1 MGIIKIDFDNYIERI
16 DMLRECLY
24 TIPKPLFVRIS
35 SGEKGIHVMSFHDDD
50 KGYRERFDDPDRLE
64 IDGIRQRHGLINNL
78 LAEVKSYGSER
89 KVAGEWI
96 KRKNEKDCENFIKEG
111 LKVMSEYNF
120 KCNKCGHIK
129 IMRAKDTKATIGHP
143 NCGGIYEY
151 YSEVNSNIKPTKSKS
166 VILKQSEP
174 KLDDSNLVELPYFHP
189 KFRVVEEYR
198 CPTCY
203 EKNECDFGFK
213 AKSLCFFDYKIKL
226 MMEDIM
232 GNIMMENP
240 KAEGVL
246 TRDPSDFEIIEMD
259 DINQKINVYDIV
271 RLIIN
276 RDDRYSLQ
284 KVDAN
289 DPTKDTF
296 PDKNRT
302 LTYDI
307 LVKSLKGEITVGVRP
322 INPKNNTIKWIA
334 WDMDKEYNEYP
345 RVIADALVKYLRE
358 WYGLT
363 GIIELSGSVESY
375 HVWIYIQPV
384 DNKIAYDFDQNF
396 RARLKSI
403 GIGIDPKSIERG
415 VQLGDGGMLKL
426 PYNIQRK
433 EKYGH
438 KGGRSRFVEGVDL
451 SKIIPEKLPAS
462 WGNSKT
468 HEKNSVVPMADEKT
482 DPEINPYQPVA
493 EEKVDP
499 QKANNICN
507 DFIKNNEKVDGMLK
521 CDKCPNQNLIYQMNI
536 NEIINLIRNNKHNG
550 CGGNVNFGLAI
561 YETSIEI
568 LKSNTENVRDFC
580 TRFMENPRKKSDFCY
595 EIRPT
600 SDDNFENTLILK
612 TKTEKIGK
620 ELAGW
625 IVNSNKL
632 RGKLHQPA
640 PQPFKVEKLYDF
652 SIDFAGIS
660 EGGV

>member
-1 MGIIKIDFDNYIERI
+1 
-16 DMLRECLY
+16 MLRECLY
-24 TIPKPLFVRIS
+24 DIPKPLFVRIS
-35 SGEKGIHVMSFHDDD
+35 SGGEGIHVMSFHDDN
-50 KGYRERFDDPDRLE
+50 KGYRKKYDDPARLE
-64 IDGIRQRHGLINNL
+64 IDEIRESRGLVNNL
-78 LAEVKSYGSER
+78 LAEVKSCGSER
-89 KVAGEWI
+89 KIAGEWI
-96 KRKNEKDCENFIKEG
+96 KIKNEKDCDDFIKER
-111 LKVMSEYNF
+111 LKVMKEVMKEYNF

-143 NCGGIYEY
+143 NCGIYEY
-151 YSEVNSNIKPTKSKS
+151 YSKVNSNIKPTKSKVVASKPFEPMLDNSKS
-166 VILKQSEP
+166 VEP
-174 KLDDSNLVELPYFHP
+174 PYFHP

-226 MMEDIM
+226 MMEDIT

-240 KAEGVL
+240 KVEGVL
-246 TRDPSDFEIIEMD
+246 SRNPSEFEIIEME
-259 DINQKINVYDIV
+259 DIKQKINVYDIV

-276 RDDRYSLQ
+276 RDDRYSIQ
-284 KVDAN
+284 NVDPN

-296 PDKNRT
+296 PDKKKT
-302 LTYDI
+302 LTYGI
-307 LVKSLKGEITVGVRP
+307 IVKSLKGEITIGVRP
-322 INPKNNTIKWIA
+322 VNPKNNTIKWVA
-334 WDMDKEYNEYP
+334 WDMDKEYNENP
-345 RVIADALVKYLRE
+345 RVIADSLVRYLGE

-363 GIIELSGSVESY
+363 GIIELSGSVDSY

-451 SKIIPEKLPAS
+451 SKIIPEKLPAP

-468 HEKNSVVPMADEKT
+468 HEINTVVPMTEEKT
-482 DPEINPYQPVA
+482 DPEINTYHPAA
-493 EEKVDP
+493 EGKDDQQKV
-499 QKANNICN
+499 NNICN

-521 CDKCPNQNLIYQMNI
+521 CDKCSNQTLIYQRNI
-536 NEIINLIRNNKHNG
+536 NEIINVIKNNKHNG
-550 CGGNVNFGLAI
+550 CGGNVSFGLAI

-568 LKSNTENVRDFC
+568 LKSNTESVRDFC
-580 TRFMENPRKKSDFCY
+580 TRLMENPRKKSEFCY

-600 SDDNFENTLILK
+600 SNDNFENILILR

-625 IVNSNKL
+625 LANSNVL